1 MTQSPN
7 THIASMPAQV
17 STSTSTSTSTTLA
30 TQLHVQLS
38 LEREEFALAL
48 DVHLPARGITV
59 LFGPSGSGKT
69 TVLRCVAGLER
80 ASGVVA
86 LGTHVWQDD
95 SRQHFTPTWARA
107 IGYVFQEA
115 SLFEH
120 LNVQA
125 NLEYGIKRSIKGNN
139 NNKLSHSHSQQTAQ
153 QARAALDDAVALLGI
168 GHLRHRTTSS
178 LSGGERQRVAIARA
192 LAMQPKLL
200 LLDEPL
206 ASLDMARRQEI
217 LPWLER
223 LHTELDMPVLY
234 VTHAMDELTR
244 LADHVVLLN
253 AGRVQAHGPV
263 AGVLSDP
270 SIAAAIGTNAGAILQ
285 GVVGEHDN
293 RFHLTCI
300 HLTTVKPV
308 HNSTPSAGVWV
319 RSQDLQ
325 TGTAVRLHVHASD
338 VSLATREPT
347 DSSIQNKLHGVIT
360 AITPDAHPAHAIV
373 TVRTHEQVVLS
384 RITQRALSALSLQ
397 VGSAV
402 WCQIKSVALAGH

>member
-7 THIASMPAQV
+7 THIASMPAQAAA
-17 STSTSTSTSTTLA
+17 TATTLP

-38 LEREEFALAL
+38 LQREDYALAL

-86 LGTHVWQDD
+86 LGAHVWQDD

-125 NLEYGIKRSIKGNN
+125 NLEYGIKRSSN
-139 NNKLSHSHSQQTAQ
+139 QATAQ
-153 QARAALDDAVALLGI
+153 QARAALDDAVALLAI

-263 AGVLSDP
+263 ASVLSDP

-285 GVVGEHDN
+285 GVVGEHDS

-300 HLTTVKPV
+300 HLTTAAHV

-319 RSQDLQ
+319 RSQDLR